1 MKLTIAIG
9 VLNNFEMSAK
19 AIEFAIGNCDKP
31 SDVQMVIIDNG
42 SDTPFLDYV
51 NQEIG
56 VRKIVDSIAE
66 FTVVRNDKN
75 TGNYPMFKQALEFA
89 KGEVVAFI
97 HSDVFI
103 LQKGWDTAVLA
114 QFDRPEL
121 GLVGFIGSTEIDNF
135 GGRGMGTCSNMHKNP
150 VVGFP
155 EGSEAEVHGRRDTG
169 FIADGS
175 VVDGCVMIFRKSV
188 LASIEHKEDF
198 PIHHHYD
205 RLLSMQVIEVGYKVG
220 ILGIAFS
227 HCNGQVA
234 NHAQKYHDLAREWCE
249 KNLGISTPQEW
260 VEKNKEWSSNT
271 MNPSRG
277 HTPNGWDHAIY
288 LEAEKRFLQEYRDQK
303 HLVPMVYGKR

>member
-1 MKLTIAIG
+1 MKLTCVIG
-9 VLNNFEMSAK
+9 VLNNFAMSAR
-19 AIEFAIGNCDKP
+19 AIEFVIGNCDKP
-31 SDVQMVIIDNG
+31 GDLQMVIIDNG

-121 GLVGFIGSTEIDNF
+121 GLVGFLGSTEIDNF
-135 GGRGMGTCSNMHKNP
+135 GGRGMGTCSNMHAVKIED
-150 VVGFP
+150 FP
-155 EGSEAEVHGRRDTG
+155 TGSEAEVHGRRDTG
-169 FIADGS
+169 FVIDGS
-175 VVDGCVMIFRKSV
+175 VVDGCVMIFRRSV
-188 LASIEHKEDF
+188 LASLEVKDM
-198 PIHHHYD
+198 PPHHFYD
-205 RLLSMQVIEVGYKVG
+205 RLMSMQVIEAGFRVG
-220 ILGIAFS
+220 IIGIGFS
-227 HCNGQVA
+227 HLNGQVA
-234 NHAQKYHDLAREWCE
+234 NREDKWQVLAREWCE

-260 VEKNKEWSSNT
+260 VDKNKDWWTNT

-277 HTPNGWDHAIY
+277 HTPNGWDHVIY
-288 LEAEKRFLQEYRDQK
+288 LEAEKRFLSEYRDQK
-303 HLVPMVYGKR
+303 HIVPCIYGKR